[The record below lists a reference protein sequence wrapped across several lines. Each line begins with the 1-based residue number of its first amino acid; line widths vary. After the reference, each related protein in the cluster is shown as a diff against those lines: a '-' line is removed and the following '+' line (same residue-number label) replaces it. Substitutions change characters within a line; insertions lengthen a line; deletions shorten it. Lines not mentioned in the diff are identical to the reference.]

1 MFASPTPAD
10 KKTVPESHSE
20 LFYPYRRTTDPHPLT
35 HEDDD
40 YKEVVPVKLEPRN
53 LFTPS
58 IAMGTSN
65 QTKEYQDN
73 SIVELGKESYQ
84 DDSNDPKPGKPTAA

>member
-1 MFASPTPAD
+1 M
-10 KKTVPESHSE
+10 
-20 LFYPYRRTTDPHPLT
+20 
-35 HEDDD
+35 
-40 YKEVVPVKLEPRN
+40 PVKLEPRN

-58 IAMGTSN
+58 IAMATSN

>member
-1 MFASPTPAD
+1 M
-10 KKTVPESHSE
+10 
-20 LFYPYRRTTDPHPLT
+20 
-35 HEDDD
+35 
-40 YKEVVPVKLEPRN
+40 PVKLEPRN

-84 DDSNDPKPGKPTAA
+84 DDSNDPKPGKPTAAWADTKVDELILLWQGLLLLLLLMLLLCSCFYAVV